1 LLVPLKRHINS
12 ISIERRKETMKK
24 TVTAIFLAL
33 SLMLILAPLCFAEE
47 AAATA
52 GKGSNILYYA
62 LAALGC
68 GLGIGLAA
76 LGTGIGQGIGLGGAC
91 EGVAR
96 NPGASGKITTTL
108 IIGLAMIES
117 LAIYALVVVLILI
130 FVNPFGKLLQ

>member
-1 LLVPLKRHINS
+1 
-12 ISIERRKETMKK
+12 MKK
-24 TVTAIFLAL
+24 TLTVIILTLTL
-33 SLMLILAPLCFAEE
+33 LWILAPLCFAEE
-47 AAATA
+47 AAATG
-52 GKGSNILYYA
+52 GKSSNIFYYA

-68 GLGIGLAA
+68 GLGMGLAA
-76 LGTGIGQGIGLGGAC
+76 LGTGIGMGTGLGGAC

>member
-1 LLVPLKRHINS
+1 MRKVLSVMLLS
-12 ISIERRKETMKK
+12 
-24 TVTAIFLAL
+24 LAL
-33 SLMLILAPLCFAEE
+33 VWLLAPLCFAEE
-47 AAATA
+47 AAAATTT
-52 GKGSNILYYA
+52 GGSSNIFYYA

-68 GLGIGLAA
+68 GLGMGLAA
-76 LGTGIGQGIGLGGAC
+76 LGTGIGMGTGLGGAC

>member
-1 LLVPLKRHINS
+1 
-12 ISIERRKETMKK
+12 MKK
-24 TVTAIFLAL
+24 VFTVILLAL
-33 SLMLILAPLCFAEE
+33 VLSWVLAPVCFAEE
-47 AAATA
+47 AEA
-52 GKGSNILYYA
+52 GTGKTSNILYYS

-68 GLGIGLAA
+68 AVGMGLAA
-76 LGTGIGQGIGLGGAC
+76 LGTGIGMGVGLGGAC

>member
-1 LLVPLKRHINS
+1 
-12 ISIERRKETMKK
+12 MKK
-24 TVTAIFLAL
+24 TITAILL
-33 SLMLILAPLCFAEE
+33 TLTLMWILAPLCFAEE
-47 AAATA
+47 AAAATSGA
-52 GKGSNILYYA
+52 SNILYYA
-62 LAALGC
+62 MAALGC
-68 GLGIGLAA
+68 GIGMGIAA
-76 LGTGIGQGIGLGGAC
+76 FGTGVGQGIGLGKAC

>member
-1 LLVPLKRHINS
+1 
-12 ISIERRKETMKK
+12 MKK
-24 TVTAIFLAL
+24 TLGIILLAL
-33 SLMLILAPLCFAEE
+33 TMLWILAPVCFAAEE
-47 AAATA
+47 AAAG
-52 GKGSNILYYA
+52 GKSSNIFYYA